1 MDKEKKQVPKFVWIV
16 LIVLGCI
23 DLVRGFMHTI
33 ALEYAALN
41 IAGLDLT
48 TSTAIEQ
55 LRLLGTF
62 GISNWITGVA
72 YILIGLKAKHISIH
86 IMGFIPVAYGL
97 SMIAMKMNMAGYAET
112 SANWGG
118 MNLMVPYLVVCG
130 ITFIAGVSMIIV
142 RNKKA
147 SEFIRR

>member
-1 MDKEKKQVPKFVWIV
+1 MDIEKTQVPKFVWIV
-16 LIVLGCI
+16 LILLGCI
-23 DLVRGFMHTI
+23 DLVRGFMHTV

-48 TSTAIEQ
+48 TSTATEQ

-72 YILIGLKAKHISIH
+72 FILIGLKAKHISLH
-86 IMGFIPVAYGL
+86 IMGLIPVAYGL
-97 SMIAMKMNMAGYAET
+97 SMIAMRVNMAGYAKT

-118 MNLMVPYLVVCG
+118 MSMMVPYLVVCG
-130 ITFIAGVSMIIV
+130 VTFVAGIIV
-142 RNKKA
+142 ILARDKKA
-147 SEFIRR
+147 SRLI